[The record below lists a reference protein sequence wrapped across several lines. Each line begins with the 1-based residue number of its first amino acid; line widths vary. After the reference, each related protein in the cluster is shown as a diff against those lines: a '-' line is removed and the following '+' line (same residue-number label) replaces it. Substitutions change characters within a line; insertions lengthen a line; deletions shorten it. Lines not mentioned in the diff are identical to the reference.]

1 MKYIS
6 LFYLSIYLSFPEY
19 LKFLAINDSW
29 LYFIS
34 LIAIC
39 FMLVSNLLF
48 KALALFFT
56 VCLIYMR
63 SSSFQQ
69 WLETTPGVEKVM
81 AMFFEFL
88 NAF

>member
-1 MKYIS
+1 
-6 LFYLSIYLSFPEY
+6 
-19 LKFLAINDSW
+19 
-29 LYFIS
+29 
-34 LIAIC
+34 
-39 FMLVSNLLF
+39 MLVSNLLF

-56 VCLIYMR
+56 GCLIHMR